1 MWWVRTTQ
9 DLWFRNDAL
18 RGILYGYTDRTNPIV
33 LTGIYGGA
41 IEVVRRGGWLEPLS
55 RKSLFVGPLL
65 GSDANRHLTN
75 H

>member
-1 MWWVRTTQ
+1 MLDTTE
-9 DLWFRNDAL
+9 LNL
-18 RGILYGYTDRTNPIV
+18 TI
-33 LTGIYGGA
+33 LTGIYGDE

-55 RKSLFVGPLL
+55 RKSLFVGLLL

>member
-1 MWWVRTTQ
+1 MMSERHS
-9 DLWFRNDAL
+9 L
-18 RGILYGYTDRTNPIV
+18 RIQTELILTI
-33 LTGIYGGA
+33 LTGIYGDE

-55 RKSLFVGPLL
+55 RKSLFVGLLL